1 MVCVLIDHRSPG
13 KCFSN
18 LIKREWGRQLM
29 NAKFSLDLAKSSE
42 DITSMNSAGFFSNH
56 HLYTN
61 GIAGDGCVII
71 LDSTEFELAGKRS
84 QIVLLSIPVRVQRA
98 NRENC
103 EIVVQR

>member
-1 MVCVLIDHRSPG
+1 
-13 KCFSN
+13 
-18 LIKREWGRQLM
+18 M

-42 DITSMNSAGFFSNH
+42 DITSMNLAGFFSNH

-84 QIVLLSIPVRVQRA
+84 QIRSKLLMGALLSIPVRVQRA